1 MSKLLKPD
9 GCETLSDSAVLSL
22 AALKMDR
29 IQNTRL
35 HTLQTK
41 GKEKGLTVA
50 EQLELSEL
58 LQIYQQSHLQ
68 KSEAIAE
75 AGRRGLRP
83 SSWMENDANFCT

>member
-1 MSKLLKPD
+1 MSKPPKSD
-9 GCETLSDSAVLSL
+9 GRETLSDSAVLSL
-22 AALKMDR
+22 AVLKMDR

-41 GKEKGLTVA
+41 GKEKGLTFA

-58 LQIYQQSHLQ
+58 LQIYQQRHLQ

-75 AGRRGLRP
+75 AVRRGLRP
-83 SSWMENDANFCT
+83 SGWIENDANFGT